1 MTEKE
6 KTDEYVKKMI
16 EDAGRRANL
25 ISKKAN
31 LICSKNSL
39 QSKIK
44 ELEQQLAH
52 EKTEYRKLI
61 KELNQVNIELW
72 NEPYTLELDLD

>member
-6 KTDEYVKKMI
+6 KTDEYVRRMI
-16 EDAGRRANL
+16 EDAGRRADL

-31 LICSKNSL
+31 LICTKNAL
-39 QSKIK
+39 QGKIK
-44 ELEQQLAH
+44 ELEQKLAH
-52 EKTEYRKLI
+52 EKAEYRKLI